1 MWIKNQQINKP
12 KETTSIR
19 GRDTCRTRRHQ
30 SPKQPRS
37 QGPLSSYLEKLNYY
51 FLEVGIERT
60 LGTRLSPKITHFI
73 ELASTI
79 LFSKGCYLLT
89 LTGSFYFS
97 SDFPALAWSDRFS
110 ETSICQFTYMD
121 KNLKKLAYMIR

>member
-37 QGPLSSYLEKLNYY
+37 QGPRETELLLSRGRNREDPGN
-51 FLEVGIERT
+51 EVE
-60 LGTRLSPKITHFI
+60 S
-73 ELASTI
+73 
-79 LFSKGCYLLT
+79 
-89 LTGSFYFS
+89 
-97 SDFPALAWSDRFS
+97 
-110 ETSICQFTYMD
+110 
-121 KNLKKLAYMIR
+121 